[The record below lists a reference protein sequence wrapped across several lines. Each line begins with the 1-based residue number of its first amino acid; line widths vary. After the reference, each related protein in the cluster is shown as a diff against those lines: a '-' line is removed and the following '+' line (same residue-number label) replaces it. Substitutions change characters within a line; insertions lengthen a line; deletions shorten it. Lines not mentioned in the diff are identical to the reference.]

1 MGLQDIKRPQA
12 VAAAHG
18 QRWNMAKI
26 PKTILSQRKEKE
38 MTLYEIEDAILQ
50 CVDQETGEII
60 DQAKLDALQ
69 MEREKKIENVAL
81 WIKDLRAEADAIA
94 NEVKNLTARK
104 KAAENKAEQLKA
116 WLAEALAGEIF
127 KTSKVRVSYT
137 HSTRLNV
144 TDEQSVVD
152 FIQSHYQDPEEFLKY
167 TQPEIRKDAVKAE
180 IKMGVQIPGAC
191 VEQTESVVIK

>member
-1 MGLQDIKRPQA
+1 
-12 VAAAHG
+12 
-18 QRWNMAKI
+18 
-26 PKTILSQRKEKE
+26 

-60 DQAKLDALQ
+60 DPEALDALQ

-81 WIKDLRAEADAIA
+81 WIKDLRADAEAIG
-94 NEVKNLTARK
+94 NEVKALTARK

-116 WLAEALAGEIF
+116 WLLDALGGEIF

-137 HSTRLNV
+137 HNTRLNV
-144 TDEQSVVD
+144 IDEQSVVD